1 MTAPLPRLQVRDLHT
16 RLLQGNSPLPLV
28 RGVSFDLHDGQ
39 TLALVG
45 ESGSGK
51 SLTALSLMRLLA
63 RNARWECT
71 GEALLTDAQG
81 QQHDM
86 LQVSDEHMRQLRGHQ
101 IAMIFQE
108 PMTCL
113 NPVLPV
119 GEQIAESVR
128 LHLGL
133 DARAARAQALRAL
146 EQVEMP
152 AARQRLDEYPHQLSG
167 GMRQRVMIAMAMVCE
182 PRVLIADE
190 PTTALDVTI
199 QAQILALM
207 SRLQKDTG
215 MSMLFITHNLGVVA
229 HHAERV
235 AVMYAGQVVEQAG
248 VHELFAKPAHPYTQ
262 GLLACLPGRALIQL
276 IQTSGGSVQF
286 EGQELVGLSQAQ
298 MRPLR
303 RQVQMVF
310 QDPSLNPRQRAGDM
324 LAEVLSTHGLHTG
337 AARAPRIAEL
347 LHIVGL
353 KPEHASRFS
362 HEFSGGQK
370 QRLGIARAL
379 AAEPRFIVADEPL
392 SALDMSI
399 QAQIVNL
406 LIGLRQQLGLTL
418 LFISHDL
425 DVVQYLCDRVV
436 VLYLGRVMEIAPTA
450 ALFDAP
456 AHPYTQA
463 LLSAA
468 PIPDPTQAAPQ
479 VHLQGDPPSPLN
491 PPSGCVFRT
500 RCPHAMAACA
510 EQVPELMP
518 TGAGRWVAC
527 LRHTEWNP

>member
-1 MTAPLPRLQVRDLHT
+1 MTTPMVRIQDLSVEFG
-16 RLLQGNSPLPLV
+16 RGAQRVRAV
-28 RGVSFDLHDGQ
+28 RGVSFDIAPGEALG
-39 TLALVG
+39 LVG

-51 SLTALSLMRLLA
+51 STL
-63 RNARWECT
+63 
-71 GEALLTDAQG
+71 
-81 QQHDM
+81 
-86 LQVSDEHMRQLRGHQ
+86 
-101 IAMIFQE
+101 
-108 PMTCL
+108 
-113 NPVLPV
+113 
-119 GEQIAESVR
+119 
-128 LHLGL
+128 
-133 DARAARAQALRAL
+133 
-146 EQVEMP
+146 
-152 AARQRLDEYPHQLSG
+152 
-167 GMRQRVMIAMAMVCE
+167 
-182 PRVLIADE
+182 
-190 PTTALDVTI
+190 
-199 QAQILALM
+199 
-207 SRLQKDTG
+207 
-215 MSMLFITHNLGVVA
+215 
-229 HHAERV
+229 
-235 AVMYAGQVVEQAG
+235 
-248 VHELFAKPAHPYTQ
+248 
-262 GLLACLPGRALIQL
+262 GRALIQL

-286 EGQELVGLSQAQ
+286 EGQELVGLSQTQ

-337 AARAPRIAEL
+337 AARTPRIAEL

-353 KPEHASRFS
+353 KPEHASRYS

-406 LIGLRQQLGLTL
+406 LIRLRQQLGLTL

-450 ALFDAP
+450 ALFDSP

-468 PIPDPTQAAPQ
+468 PIPDPTQPAPQ
-479 VHLQGDPPSPLN
+479 VNLQGDPPSPLN

-500 RCPHAMAACA
+500 RCPHAIAACA
-510 EQVPELMP
+510 EQVPELTP

>member
-1 MTAPLPRLQVRDLHT
+1 MTTPMVRIQDLSVEFG
-16 RLLQGNSPLPLV
+16 RGAQRVRAV
-28 RGVSFDLHDGQ
+28 RGVSFDIAPGEALG
-39 TLALVG
+39 LVG

-51 SLTALSLMRLLA
+51 STL
-63 RNARWECT
+63 
-71 GEALLTDAQG
+71 
-81 QQHDM
+81 
-86 LQVSDEHMRQLRGHQ
+86 
-101 IAMIFQE
+101 
-108 PMTCL
+108 
-113 NPVLPV
+113 
-119 GEQIAESVR
+119 
-128 LHLGL
+128 
-133 DARAARAQALRAL
+133 
-146 EQVEMP
+146 
-152 AARQRLDEYPHQLSG
+152 
-167 GMRQRVMIAMAMVCE
+167 
-182 PRVLIADE
+182 
-190 PTTALDVTI
+190 
-199 QAQILALM
+199 
-207 SRLQKDTG
+207 
-215 MSMLFITHNLGVVA
+215 
-229 HHAERV
+229 
-235 AVMYAGQVVEQAG
+235 
-248 VHELFAKPAHPYTQ
+248 
-262 GLLACLPGRALIQL
+262 GRALIQL

-286 EGQELVGLSQAQ
+286 EGQELVGLSQTQ

-406 LIGLRQQLGLTL
+406 LIQLREQLGLTL

-450 ALFDAP
+450 DLFASP
-456 AHPYTQA
+456 AHPYTRA

-468 PIPDPTQAAPQ
+468 PIPDPEQAAPR
-479 VHLQGDPPSPLN
+479 VDLQGDPPSPLN

-500 RCPHAMAACA
+500 RCPHAVSACA
-510 EQVPELMP
+510 ETVPELTP
-518 TGAGRWVAC
+518 TTSGRLVAC
-527 LRHTEWNP
+527 WRHQELN

>member
-1 MTAPLPRLQVRDLHT
+1 MTTPMVRIQDLSVEFG
-16 RLLQGNSPLPLV
+16 RGAQRVRAV
-28 RGVSFDLHDGQ
+28 RGVSFDIAPGEALG
-39 TLALVG
+39 LVG

-51 SLTALSLMRLLA
+51 STL
-63 RNARWECT
+63 
-71 GEALLTDAQG
+71 
-81 QQHDM
+81 
-86 LQVSDEHMRQLRGHQ
+86 
-101 IAMIFQE
+101 
-108 PMTCL
+108 
-113 NPVLPV
+113 
-119 GEQIAESVR
+119 
-128 LHLGL
+128 
-133 DARAARAQALRAL
+133 
-146 EQVEMP
+146 
-152 AARQRLDEYPHQLSG
+152 
-167 GMRQRVMIAMAMVCE
+167 
-182 PRVLIADE
+182 
-190 PTTALDVTI
+190 
-199 QAQILALM
+199 
-207 SRLQKDTG
+207 
-215 MSMLFITHNLGVVA
+215 
-229 HHAERV
+229 
-235 AVMYAGQVVEQAG
+235 
-248 VHELFAKPAHPYTQ
+248 
-262 GLLACLPGRALIQL
+262 GRALIQL

-286 EGQELVGLSQAQ
+286 EGQELVGLSQTQ

-337 AARAPRIAEL
+337 AARTPRIAEL

-353 KPEHASRFS
+353 KPEHASRYS

-406 LIGLRQQLGLTL
+406 LIRLRQQLGLTL

-450 ALFDAP
+450 ALFDSP

-468 PIPDPTQAAPQ
+468 PIPDPTQPAPQ
-479 VHLQGDPPSPLN
+479 VNLQGDPPSPLN